1 MKESN
6 SSNNNYSLTKSEF
19 LELEKISNNLSWL
32 DTRLDFFSNKIGLTS
47 LCMLIIYFRKKEAK
61 QKQLLSINNK
71 IDKKLSKVSKINTL
85 KEQSNYFAVSSDS
98 VNILSNTKFFNTLQK
113 SENFVNN
120 LVSDKKLDIISKKQ
134 IINKKDKR
142 VSYYYYLNDNSFIL
156 IEEN

>member
-1 MKESN
+1 MKDN
-6 SSNNNYSLTKSEF
+6 SSNNNYILTKSEF
-19 LELEKISNNLSWL
+19 LELEKISKSFSWL
-32 DTRLDFFSNKIGLTS
+32 DTRLDFFSNKIGSTS

-61 QKQLLSINNK
+61 QRQLLSINNK

-98 VNILSNTKFFNTLQK
+98 INILSNTKFFNTLQK

>member
-6 SSNNNYSLTKSEF
+6 SSNNNYLLTKSEF

-61 QKQLLSINNK
+61 QRQLLSINNK

-120 LVSDKKLDIISKKQ
+120 LINDKKLDIISKKQ

-142 VSYYYYLNDNSFIL
+142 ISYYYYLNDNSFIL

>member
-1 MKESN
+1 
-6 SSNNNYSLTKSEF
+6 
-19 LELEKISNNLSWL
+19 
-32 DTRLDFFSNKIGLTS
+32 
-47 LCMLIIYFRKKEAK
+47 MLIIYFRKKEAK
-61 QKQLLSINNK
+61 QRQLLSINNK

-98 VNILSNTKFFNTLQK
+98 INILSNTKFFNTLQK

>member
-6 SSNNNYSLTKSEF
+6 SSNNNSLLTKSEF

-61 QKQLLSINNK
+61 QRQLLSINNK

-98 VNILSNTKFFNTLQK
+98 VNILSNTKFFNTLAK
-113 SENFVNN
+113 SEKFVND
-120 LVSDKKLDIISKKQ
+120 LVNDKKLDIISKKQ

-142 VSYYYYLNDNSFIL
+142 ISYYYYLNDNSFIL

>member
-1 MKESN
+1 MKDN
-6 SSNNNYSLTKSEF
+6 SSNNNYILTKSEF

-32 DTRLDFFSNKIGLTS
+32 DTRLDFFSNKIGSTS

-61 QKQLLSINNK
+61 QRQLLSINNK

-98 VNILSNTKFFNTLQK
+98 INILSNTKFFNTLQK

>member
-6 SSNNNYSLTKSEF
+6 SSNNNYILTKSEF

-32 DTRLDFFSNKIGLTS
+32 DTRLDFFSNKIGLTN

-61 QKQLLSINNK
+61 QRQLLSINNK

-98 VNILSNTKFFNTLQK
+98 INILSNTKFFNTLQK

-142 VSYYYYLNDNSFIL
+142 ISYYYYLNDNSFIL

>member
-6 SSNNNYSLTKSEF
+6 SSNNNYLLTKSEF
-19 LELEKISNNLSWL
+19 LELEKISKSFSWL
-32 DTRLDFFSNKIGLTS
+32 DTRLDFFSNKIGLTN

-71 IDKKLSKVSKINTL
+71 IDKRLSKVSKINTL

-98 VNILSNTKFFNTLQK
+98 INILSNTKFFNTLQK

>member
-6 SSNNNYSLTKSEF
+6 SSNNNYLLTKSEF

-32 DTRLDFFSNKIGLTS
+32 DTRLDFFSNKIGSTS

-61 QKQLLSINNK
+61 QRQLLSINNK

-98 VNILSNTKFFNTLQK
+98 INILSNTKFFNTLQK